1 MWGELAPPTAP
12 QERLCQGHGDPIGVV
27 KHSLGRRR
35 PAPPAPLAGD
45 RARRRGFEMGKLD
58 GRVALITGAARGQ
71 GEAEA
76 RLFVELGAKV
86 AVSDI
91 LDDQGRAMTADL
103 GDDALYVPLD
113 VTSEVAWET
122 AVRTVTERFGRLDIL
137 VNNAGIAPFAPLLHT
152 TLDDYRRVIDV
163 NQVGV
168 FLGMRT
174 AAPAM
179 TSGGSIVNISSVEG
193 LEGTPGLLA
202 YGASKFAVRGMTK
215 VAAMELALQR
225 IRVNSIHREFGASL
239 MLPRIP
245 LGRMAKA
252 SEVADLA
259 AFLASEESRYITGAE
274 FTIDGGLTAGNY
286 FPMDQAP
293 QNVAPAVT

>member
-1 MWGELAPPTAP
+1 
-12 QERLCQGHGDPIGVV
+12 
-27 KHSLGRRR
+27 
-35 PAPPAPLAGD
+35 
-45 RARRRGFEMGKLD
+45 MGKLD

-225 IRVNSIHREFGASL
+225 IRVNSIHPGFVDTPMLDIPMFREFGASL